1 MLNLPASFRKPTSQ
15 AIHVVAVPLAFLAFV
30 LIYRPFNLAEQ
41 LQLGRFS
48 FGVNLTLIAC
58 IIFGSMLLMRTVF
71 HFVRN
76 RIDRLTYYFWC
87 LLEITISAL
96 FAALYVWLMARCA
109 DPYFMVVAR
118 VYGWLFPILIFPY
131 VITAMALFLVDRYR
145 MPVAE
150 PEEDQKMRFYDD
162 RNNLKLVVSVADVLA
177 ISAEENYIKV
187 HYLAEGKLKS
197 YLVRSSMKSIEDVC
211 LQKGLVRC
219 HRSYMVNVMK
229 INHIK
234 KGGKARYIVLTN
246 DEIKPIPVSKS
257 YFKNLIE
264 KIDKYNNS
272 ASSSAAAAVV
282 APSTDEVALADAE

>member
-150 PEEDQKMRFYDD
+150 PEEDQKLRFYDE
-162 RNNLKLVVSVADVLA
+162 RKNLKLVVTAASVLYIAA
-177 ISAEENYIKV
+177 KENYV
-187 HYLAEGKLKS
+187 QVVYLDGERVRD
-197 YLVRSSMKSIEDVC
+197 YLVRASMRSIE
-211 LQKGLVRC
+211 GLCEENGLKRC
-219 HRSYMVNVMK
+219 HRSYYLNPRHVKTLRREKEGVIVAELQITDHEVPVTK
-229 INHIK
+229 
-234 KGGKARYIVLTN
+234 RYY
-246 DEIKPIPVSKS
+246 DA
-257 YFKNLIE
+257 LIE
-264 KIDKYNNS
+264 R
-272 ASSSAAAAVV
+272 
-282 APSTDEVALADAE
+282 L